1 MAYPVRNA
9 NPASGYGY
17 WRGSDLQAGGTGSG
31 MGQANS
37 GAGVLSQG
45 LGSVGDLAS
54 SWEPSVLYLL
64 AFVVI
69 EMVAFHILGRVLK

>member
-1 MAYPVRNA
+1 MAYPSRNA
-9 NPASGYGY
+9 NPNQSFGY

-37 GAGVLSQG
+37 GSGVLTQG
-45 LGSVGDLAS
+45 LGSVGQLAN

-64 AFVVI
+64 GFVVL
-69 EMVAFHILGRVLK
+69 EMIAFHILGRVLK

>member
-9 NPASGYGY
+9 NPNSSFGY

-37 GAGVLSQG
+37 GTGVLSQG
-45 LGSVGDLAS
+45 FGSVGQLAS

-64 AFVVI
+64 GFVVL
-69 EMVAFHILGRVLK
+69 EMIAFHILGRLLK